1 MMCMHQKYPSL
12 TSALT
17 LDCHDIQL
25 VYLTEF
31 GFVCAKYIPVA
42 NVCNDSDS
50 HDLLFRPYI
59 LYNVSGSVHSGEI
72 LAIMGPSGAGKSS
85 LLSILSQQPQLLPKK
100 TTPTGK
106 VGITPMYAGGTVT
119 PEASVESTS
128 EEHPPAHPFPSP
140 YEGPTIEFLDV
151 SQKQEKS
158 SDASLDDGAELGFV
172 QQHDCLLPTLT
183 VTETV
188 LLGMMFREHVK
199 GKQVE
204 EAGKFVYALLKDLGL
219 LGMPLLTLYSRIAI

>member
-1 MMCMHQKYPSL
+1 
-12 TSALT
+12 
-17 LDCHDIQL
+17 
-25 VYLTEF
+25 
-31 GFVCAKYIPVA
+31 
-42 NVCNDSDS
+42 
-50 HDLLFRPYI
+50 
-59 LYNVSGSVHSGEI
+59 
-72 LAIMGPSGAGKSS
+72 MGPSGAGKSS

-106 VGITPMYAGGTVT
+106 VGITSMYAGGTVT

-140 YEGPTIEFLDV
+140 YEGPNIEFLDG
-151 SQKQEKS
+151 SQKQS
-158 SDASLDDGAELGFV
+158 SKASEGTLGDGAELGFV

-219 LGMPLLTLYSRIAI
+219 LGMPPLSFCLCVYIPWWTGQQLQTDYSELESL